1 MADKESDLLDLD
13 SALAELGMLAQ
24 PSTLRLEYLQDRER
38 GCSRYQPGQSRK
50 ASSSGQFLKHQVQL
64 SSVREPREP

>member
-1 MADKESDLLDLD
+1 MAAKDSDLLDLD

-38 GCSRYQPGQSRK
+38 GCNRYQP
-50 ASSSGQFLKHQVQL
+50 
-64 SSVREPREP
+64 